1 MSEYSTGKV
10 SFKSFFKAG
19 FRGGLNKKHR
29 KPLIFV
35 LTKKPSTSEGT
46 RINLKLFKKKIC
58 VATKATIKVNR

>member
-46 RINLKLFKKKIC
+46 RINLKLFKKKNLC
-58 VATKATIKVNR
+58 GYKSNNKGK